1 MLSLYACVPPNTP
14 QARAT
19 ATLPNFLQLT
29 SALFLLPAALC
40 VARGRLVGVVVYSA
54 NAVCSVYVHRPD
66 RSEVD
71 NAADVADKVCVA
83 AWVIYNA
90 VIWYESSREI
100 FPIVC
105 AVIVLITKVA
115 TRYLEYR
122 SLQRYAVHSCMHMF
136 GVIGSLV
143 LFV

>member
-1 MLSLYACVPPNTP
+1 MLSLRACVPPNNP
-14 QARAT
+14 QARAA
-19 ATLPNFLQLT
+19 ATVPNFLQFT

-40 VARGRLVGVVVYSA
+40 VVKGRLVGVAVYSA

-71 NAADVADKVCVA
+71 NEADVADKVCVA

-90 VIWYESSREI
+90 AVWYKSSREI
-100 FPIVC
+100 APVVC

-122 SLQRYAVHSCMHMF
+122 SLRRYAVHCCMHMF
-136 GVIGSLV
+136 GVVGSLL